1 MAIVLGFVPW
11 IVYWVLVGNAP
22 FKLAVGVAFAITV
35 LIELLHRLRKERA
48 HTLEIGNLAVFA
60 VLTVAAFTVPTDV
73 LERWLQPLSSAG
85 LFLIALVGVLAGH
98 PFVRE
103 YAEDTVDEATAR
115 SEGFKSVTAAM
126 TWMWVGAF
134 GIMLASTLIPPVVDG
149 DATIRDMENPLSIL
163 CYWVIPFT
171 VLGVAGAISAVFPP
185 WFEKRSAAVDQ
196 RSAARPTVVAQAPP
210 PADVATDLVHID
222 APPDSRMDEAFGV
235 RVDLSAAGK
244 PHPKSA
250 TVTTSGH
257 DLYGHLW
264 RSKAE
269 LVVPPS
275 GVLDLAVAVPSPE
288 PSAASDWTTADAG
301 APIWAMTFAD
311 ENAVPEVFIAPT
323 EPWQVTIE
331 VHAAGGVLA
340 RRTVL
345 RRGADPG
352 VRFEPTRVDGR
363 PGILV
368 LPSGEPPAGGWPAV
382 ACFGGSEGGYESQL
396 AGAALLA
403 SHGYAALAQ
412 AWISGPDAEAGISQ
426 VPLERFA
433 GALALLTGRAEVDP
447 TRVAAMGLSRGSEG
461 LLAALGHGLAPA
473 PRAVI
478 LVSPSSVSWQAM
490 GASGEIPDT
499 GSWTAAGL
507 PVPWLPVASGVLM
520 RQLVRNAW
528 TVGRDAAHRRP
539 SLLRV
544 RPAYENSLAT
554 IGSTVVDDGGTVQA
568 AGADPGPAA
577 ASAAVLDATT
587 VASPLLMLCG
597 TDDQVWPAG
606 PMAATLAAQRHAA
619 GCDRDDELVVY
630 SGAGH
635 LIRLGLLPTDA
646 QWTGGIALGGS
657 REGQARAQADATAR
671 VLAFLATHT
680 AAVTSAHGSAVR

>member
-85 LFLIALVGVLAGH
+85 LFLIALVGVLTGH

-103 YAEDTVDEATAR
+103 YAEDSVDEATAR

-134 GIMLASTLIPPVVDG
+134 GIMLVSTLIPPIVDG
-149 DATIRDMENPLSIL
+149 DATILDMENPLSIL

-196 RSAARPTVVAQAPP
+196 RSAVHPAVVAQAPP
-210 PADVATDLVHID
+210 PTDVATDRVRIE
-222 APPDSRMDEAFGV
+222 APADSRMDEPFGV
-235 RVDLSAAGK
+235 SVDLSAAGK
-244 PHPKSA
+244 PHPTSA
-250 TVTTSGH
+250 TVTTSGQ

-264 RSKAE
+264 RSRAE
-269 LVVPPS
+269 FVVPPS
-275 GVLDLAVAVPSPE
+275 GVVDLAVAVPSPE
-288 PSAASDWTTADAG
+288 PSGRTSDWTTADDG

-331 VHAAGGVLA
+331 VHAAGGVVA

-352 VRFEPTRVDGR
+352 VRFEPTELDGL
-363 PGILV
+363 PGMLV
-368 LPSGEPPAGGWPAV
+368 LPAGEPPAGGWPAV

-433 GALALLTGRAEVDP
+433 ARAARCWPGVP
-447 TRVAAMGLSRGSEG
+447 RWIRHVLRRWGSRGVPRDCWPLS
-461 LLAALGHGLAPA
+461 AHGLAPA

-554 IGSTVVDDGGTVQA
+554 IGSAVVDDGGTVRA
-568 AGADPGPAA
+568 AGNVPGHAA
-577 ASAAVLDATT
+577 GSDAVLDATT
-587 VASPLLMLCG
+587 VRPRC
-597 TDDQVWPAG
+597 
-606 PMAATLAAQRHAA
+606 
-619 GCDRDDELVVY
+619 
-630 SGAGH
+630 
-635 LIRLGLLPTDA
+635 
-646 QWTGGIALGGS
+646 
-657 REGQARAQADATAR
+657 
-671 VLAFLATHT
+671 
-680 AAVTSAHGSAVR
+680 

>member
-98 PFVRE
+98 PFVSE

-210 PADVATDLVHID
+210 PADVATALVHID

-244 PHPKSA
+244 PHPTSA

-331 VHAAGGVLA
+331 VHAAGGGLA

-363 PGILV
+363 PGMLV

-382 ACFGGSEGGYESQL
+382 ACFGGSEGGFESQL

-412 AWISGPDAEAGISQ
+412 AWISSPDAEAGISRI
-426 VPLERFA
+426 PLERFA
-433 GALALLTGRAEVDP
+433 AALVLLTGRAEVDA
-447 TRVAAMGLSRGSEG
+447 TRVAAMAVSRGSEG
-461 LLAALGHGLAPA
+461 LLATLAHGLAPA

-490 GASGEIPDT
+490 GAAGEIPDT

-528 TVGRDAAHRRP
+528 TVGRDAVHRRP

-554 IGSTVVDDGGTVQA
+554 IASAVVNDGGTVHA
-568 AGADPGPAA
+568 ARAV
-577 ASAAVLDATT
+577 ASSAGSIAVLDATT
-587 VASPLLMLCG
+587 VGSPLLMLCG

-606 PMAATLAAQRHAA
+606 PMAAALAAQRHAA

-657 REGQARAQADATAR
+657 REGQARAQADATTR

-680 AAVTSAHGSAVR
+680 AVASVDSSAVR

>member
-22 FKLAVGVAFAITV
+22 FTLAVGVAFAITV

-48 HTLEIGNLAVFA
+48 RTLEIGNLAVFA

-85 LFLIALVGVLAGH
+85 LFLIALFGVLTGH

-103 YAEDTVDEATAR
+103 YAEDSVDEATAR

-134 GIMLASTLIPPVVDG
+134 GIMLVSTLIPPIVDG
-149 DATIRDMENPLSIL
+149 DATILDLENPLSIL

-171 VLGVAGAISAVFPP
+171 VLGVAGAVSAVFPP

-196 RSAARPTVVAQAPP
+196 RSAAHPAVVPQAPSP
-210 PADVATDLVHID
+210 TNLATDHVRIEAPAD
-222 APPDSRMDEAFGV
+222 SRVDEPFGV
-235 RVDLSAAGK
+235 SIDLSAAGK
-244 PHPKSA
+244 PHPSTA
-250 TVTTSGH
+250 TVTTSGR

-264 RSKAE
+264 RSRAE
-269 LVVPPS
+269 LAVPPS
-275 GVLDLAVAVPSPE
+275 GVVDLAVTG
-288 PSAASDWTTADAG
+288 PSAAPTGVSDWTTADAG
-301 APIWAMTFAD
+301 APIWAMMFAD

-331 VHAAGGVLA
+331 VHAPGGVVA

-345 RRGADPG
+345 RRGADSG
-352 VRFEPTRVDGR
+352 VRFEPITLDGL
-363 PGILV
+363 PGILA
-368 LPSGEPPAGGWPAV
+368 LPAGDPPSDGWPAV

-396 AGAALLA
+396 AGAGLLA

-412 AWISGPDAEAGISQ
+412 AWISSPDAEAGISQ
-426 VPLERFA
+426 VPLERFTA
-433 GALALLTGRAEVDP
+433 ALRLLADRTEIDP
-447 TRVAAMGLSRGSEG
+447 THVAAMGLSRGSEG
-461 LLAALGHGLAPA
+461 LLAALAHGLAPA
-473 PRAVI
+473 PPAVI

-554 IGSTVVDDGGTVQA
+554 IASAVVDDGGTVRA
-568 AGADPGPAA
+568 AGVFPKPAG
-577 ASAAVLDATT
+577 SDAVLDATT
-587 VASPLLMLCG
+587 VSSPLLMLCG

-606 PMAATLAAQRHAA
+606 PMAAALAAQRHAA
-619 GCDRDDELVVY
+619 GRDGDDELVVY

-657 REGQARAQADATAR
+657 REGQARAQADATTR
-671 VLAFLATHT
+671 VLGFLARHT
-680 AAVTSAHGSAVR
+680 AAVAPAPSSAGR

>member
-22 FKLAVGVAFAITV
+22 FTVAVSVAFAITV
-35 LIELLHRLRKERA
+35 LIEVLHRLRKERA
-48 HTLEIGNLAVFA
+48 HSLEVGNLAVFA

-85 LFLIALVGVLAGH
+85 LFLIALVGVLTGH

-103 YAEDTVDEATAR
+103 YAEDSVDEATAR
-115 SEGFKSVTAAM
+115 SEGFKSVTDAM
-126 TWMWVGAF
+126 TWMWVAAF
-134 GIMLASTLIPPVVDG
+134 GVMLVSTLIPPIVDG

-171 VLGVAGAISAVFPP
+171 VLGVAGAVSAVFPP

-196 RSAARPTVVAQAPP
+196 RSAVHPAVVPQAPP
-210 PADVATDLVHID
+210 ATDVATDGVRIEV
-222 APPDSRMDEAFGV
+222 PVDSRMDEPFEV
-235 RVDLSAAGK
+235 SIDLSAAGK
-244 PHPKSA
+244 PHPTSA
-250 TVTTSGH
+250 TVTTSGQ
-257 DLYGHLW
+257 DLYGHRW
-264 RSKAE
+264 RSQAE
-269 LVVPPS
+269 LVVPAS
-275 GVLDLAVAVPSPE
+275 GVVDLASTIPTAE
-288 PSAASDWTTADAG
+288 SDWTTADAG

-311 ENAVPEVFIAPT
+311 EDAVPEIFVAPT
-323 EPWQVTIE
+323 APWQVTIE
-331 VHAAGGVLA
+331 VHAAGGVVA

-352 VRFEPTRVDGR
+352 VRFEPTDIDGLA
-363 PGILV
+363 GMLV
-368 LPSGEPPAGGWPAV
+368 VPAGDPPADGWPAV

-396 AGAALLA
+396 AGAGLLA

-412 AWISGPDAEAGISQ
+412 AWISSTDAEAGISRI
-426 VPLERFA
+426 PLERFA
-433 GALALLTGRAEVDP
+433 AALRLLADRSEVDP

-461 LLAALGHGLAPA
+461 LLATLAHGLAPA

-490 GASGEIPDT
+490 GAAGEIPDT
-499 GSWTAAGL
+499 GSWTAAGM

-554 IGSTVVDDGGTVQA
+554 IASAVVNDGGSVRATGTVPRA
-568 AGADPGPAA
+568 AGSDAL
-577 ASAAVLDATT
+577 LDATT
-587 VASPLLMLCG
+587 VNSPLLMLCG

-619 GCDRDDELVVY
+619 GCDGDDELVVY

-657 REGQARAQADATAR
+657 REGQARAQADATTR
-671 VLAFLATHT
+671 VVAFLGKHT
-680 AAVTSAHGSAVR
+680 AAVTAAQGSAAV

>member
-1 MAIVLGFVPW
+1 MVGDVRADDLRPAAEDGRLGQVRPGAGAGHPVAERGAERLRVPGVGARARPPTPLEVVRGTPAMQRGPAGRLPPRRVALPGGHERVASQVGALARREIRVSPAIGRAPTGSTRHRWFRWVGRLLIHAAHSHPRAWLAVQLVHTAPQLSDGHHPHHPFAVAVDGAQTDVSKGGVMAIVLGFVPW

-60 VLTVAAFTVPTDV
+60 LLTVAAFTVPTDV
-73 LERWLQPLSSAG
+73 LERWLQPVSSAG

-196 RSAARPTVVAQAPP
+196 RSAAHHTVVAQAPP
-210 PADVATDLVHID
+210 PADVATDLVRID

-244 PHPKSA
+244 PHPTSA

-264 RSKAE
+264 RSRAE
-269 LVVPPS
+269 LAVPPS
-275 GVLDLAVAVPSPE
+275 GVVDLAVAVPSPE
-288 PSAASDWTTADAG
+288 PSAAPTGVSDWTTADA
-301 APIWAMTFAD
+301 
-311 ENAVPEVFIAPT
+311 
-323 EPWQVTIE
+323 
-331 VHAAGGVLA
+331 
-340 RRTVL
+340 
-345 RRGADPG
+345 
-352 VRFEPTRVDGR
+352 
-363 PGILV
+363 
-368 LPSGEPPAGGWPAV
+368 
-382 ACFGGSEGGYESQL
+382 
-396 AGAALLA
+396 
-403 SHGYAALAQ
+403 
-412 AWISGPDAEAGISQ
+412 DAEAGISQ

-433 GALALLTGRAEVDP
+433 GALQLLAIRTEVDP
-447 TRVAAMGLSRGSEG
+447 TRVAAMAISRGSEG

-478 LVSPSSVSWQAM
+478 LVSPSSV
-490 GASGEIPDT
+490 
-499 GSWTAAGL
+499 
-507 PVPWLPVASGVLM
+507 
-520 RQLVRNAW
+520 R
-528 TVGRDAAHRRP
+528 
-539 SLLRV
+539 
-544 RPAYENSLAT
+544 
-554 IGSTVVDDGGTVQA
+554 
-568 AGADPGPAA
+568 
-577 ASAAVLDATT
+577 
-587 VASPLLMLCG
+587 
-597 TDDQVWPAG
+597 
-606 PMAATLAAQRHAA
+606 
-619 GCDRDDELVVY
+619 
-630 SGAGH
+630 
-635 LIRLGLLPTDA
+635 
-646 QWTGGIALGGS
+646 
-657 REGQARAQADATAR
+657 
-671 VLAFLATHT
+671 
-680 AAVTSAHGSAVR
+680 

>member
-22 FKLAVGVAFAITV
+22 FTLAVGVAFAITV
-35 LIELLHRLRKERA
+35 LIELLHLLRKERA
-48 HTLEIGNLAVFA
+48 HTLEIGNVAVFA

-85 LFLIALVGVLAGH
+85 LFLIALLGVLTGH

-103 YAEDTVDEATAR
+103 YAEDSVDEATAR

-126 TWMWVGAF
+126 TWMWVAAF
-134 GIMLASTLIPPVVDG
+134 GLMLVSSLIPPIVDG
-149 DATIRDMENPLSIL
+149 DATIRDMDNPLSIL

-171 VLGVAGAISAVFPP
+171 VLGLASAVSAVFPT

-196 RSAARPTVVAQAPP
+196 RSAAHPAVARQSPP
-210 PADVATDLVHID
+210 PTDLAADGARID
-222 APPDSRMDEAFGV
+222 APADSRVDEPFGV
-235 RVDLSAAGK
+235 RIHLSAAGE
-244 PHPKSA
+244 PHPASA
-250 TVTTSGH
+250 TVTTSGQ

-264 RSKAE
+264 RSRAE
-269 LVVPPS
+269 LVVPVSGMVDLATTTPS
-275 GVLDLAVAVPSPE
+275 GE
-288 PSAASDWTTADAG
+288 SDWTTADAG
-301 APIWAMTFAD
+301 APIWAMRFAD
-311 ENAVPEVFIAPT
+311 KNAVPEVFIAPT
-323 EPWQVTIE
+323 EPWQVTVE
-331 VHAAGGVLA
+331 VHAAGRVAA

-352 VRFEPTRVDGR
+352 VRFEPTALEGL
-363 PGILV
+363 PGMLV
-368 LPSGEPPAGGWPAV
+368 LPAGVPPSAGWPAV
-382 ACFGGSEGGYESQL
+382 ACFGGSEGGYESQV

-412 AWISGPDAEAGISQ
+412 AWISGHDAEAGISQ

-433 GALALLTGRAEVDP
+433 AALRLLAGRAEVDP
-447 TRVAAMGLSRGSEG
+447 TRVAAMGLSRGTEG
-461 LLAALGHGLAPA
+461 LLATLGHGLAPA

-499 GSWTAAGL
+499 GSWTAAGM
-507 PVPWLPVASGVLM
+507 PVPWLPVSSGVLM
-520 RQLVRNAW
+520 GQLVRNAW
-528 TVGRDAAHRRP
+528 TVRRDAVHRRP

-544 RPAYENSLAT
+544 RPAYENSLPA
-554 IGSTVVDDGGTVQA
+554 ISAAVVKDGRSVPAGGDVPP
-568 AGADPGPAA
+568 AGAR
-577 ASAAVLDATT
+577 SAGAVLDASA
-587 VASPLLMLCG
+587 VGSPLLMLCG

-619 GCDRDDELVVY
+619 GCDRDDELVLY

-657 REGQARAQADATAR
+657 REGQARAQADATTR

-680 AAVTSAHGSAVR
+680 AVASAHSSAVC

>member
-35 LIELLHRLRKERA
+35 LIEVLHRVRKERA

-60 VLTVAAFTVPTDV
+60 VLTVAAFTIPTSV

-85 LFLIALVGVLAGH
+85 LFLIALVGVLTGH

-103 YAEDTVDEATAR
+103 YAEESVDEATAR
-115 SEGFKSVTAAM
+115 SEGFRSVTAAM

-134 GIMLASTLIPPVVDG
+134 GVMLASALIPPIVDG
-149 DATIRDMENPLSIL
+149 DATIQDLENPLSIL

-171 VLGVAGAISAVFPP
+171 VLGLAGAVSAVFPP
-185 WFEKRSAAVDQ
+185 WFQKRSAVVDQ
-196 RSAARPTVVAQAPP
+196 RSAAHPTVVAQAPP
-210 PADVATDLVHID
+210 PADLSTDVVRID
-222 APPDSRMDEAFGV
+222 APADSRMDEPFGV
-235 RVDLSAAGK
+235 SIDLSAAGR
-244 PHPKSA
+244 PHPTSA
-250 TVTTSGH
+250 SVTTSGQ
-257 DLYGHLW
+257 DLYGRLW
-264 RSKAE
+264 RSRAE
-269 LVVPPS
+269 LAVPPS
-275 GVLDLAVAVPSPE
+275 GVVDLAVTA
-288 PSAASDWTTADAG
+288 PSAESDWTTADAG
-301 APIWAMTFAD
+301 APVWAMTFAD

-331 VHAAGGVLA
+331 VRAAGGVLA

-352 VRFEPTRVDGR
+352 VRFEPTRLDEL
-363 PGILV
+363 PGMLV
-368 LPSGEPPAGGWPAV
+368 IPSGEPPAGGWPAV

-412 AWISGPDAEAGISQ
+412 AWISAPDAEAGISR

-433 GALALLTGRAEVDP
+433 AALRLLARRTDVNP

-554 IGSTVVDDGGTVQA
+554 IASAVVDDGGTVQA
-568 AGADPGPAA
+568 AGNVAGSAA
-577 ASAAVLDATT
+577 AESAAAVLDAST

-606 PMAATLAAQRHAA
+606 PMAAALAAQRHAA

-657 REGQARAQADATAR
+657 REGQARAQADATTR
-671 VLAFLATHT
+671 VLGFLATHT
-680 AAVTSAHGSAVR
+680 RADLPAQSSPAL

>member
-35 LIELLHRLRKERA
+35 LVELLHRLRKERA

-85 LFLIALVGVLAGH
+85 LFLIALVGVLTGH

-103 YAEDTVDEATAR
+103 YAEDSVDEATAR

-134 GIMLASTLIPPVVDG
+134 GIMLVSTLIPPIVDG

-171 VLGVAGAISAVFPP
+171 VLGIAGAISAVFPP

-196 RSAARPTVVAQAPP
+196 RSAAHPAVVPQAPP
-210 PADVATDLVHID
+210 PTDLATDQVRID
-222 APPDSRMDEAFGV
+222 APADSRMDEPFGI
-235 RVDLSAAGK
+235 RIDLSAAGN
-244 PHPKSA
+244 PHPTSA
-250 TVTTSGH
+250 TVTTSGQ

-264 RSKAE
+264 RARAD
-269 LVVPPS
+269 VVVSPS
-275 GVLDLAVAVPSPE
+275 GAVDLSVAA
-288 PSAASDWTTADAG
+288 PSADSDWTTADPG

-311 ENAVPEVFIAPT
+311 EDGVPEAFIAPT

-331 VHAAGGVLA
+331 VHAPGGVVA

-352 VRFEPTRVDGR
+352 VRFEPTRLDGL
-363 PGILV
+363 PGMLV
-368 LPSGEPPAGGWPAV
+368 LPAGRPPTGGWPAV
-382 ACFGGSEGGYESQL
+382 ACFGGSEGGYESQV

-433 GALALLTGRAEVDP
+433 AALRMLAGRTEVDP
-447 TRVAAMGLSRGSEG
+447 TRVAAMAISRGSEG
-461 LLAALGHGLAPA
+461 LLATLGHGLAPA
-473 PRAVI
+473 PRAVV
-478 LVSPSSVSWQAM
+478 LVSPSSVCWQAM
-490 GASGEIPDT
+490 GSSGEIPDT
-499 GSWTAAGL
+499 GSWTAGGQPL
-507 PVPWLPVASGVLM
+507 PWLPVASGVLM

-554 IGSTVVDDGGTVQA
+554 IASAVVDDGGTVQA
-568 AGADPGPAA
+568 AGDVAKPAA
-577 ASAAVLDATT
+577 GSAAAVLDATT

-606 PMAATLAAQRHAA
+606 PMASTLAAQRHAA
-619 GCDRDDELVVY
+619 GCDHDDELVVY

-657 REGQARAQADATAR
+657 REGQARAQADATSR
-671 VLAFLATHT
+671 VLAFLASHT
-680 AAVTSAHGSAVR
+680 VAVTPAHHSAL